1 MNTENVFESFIVKGA
16 YLKYIICTHR
26 YFIVHTCLVMQPG
39 EAAVR
44 LRVQIAPEDAQ
55 AHGGLVVGLVGILL
69 GVTIAKLG

>member
-1 MNTENVFESFIVKGA
+1 MCTFKYS
-16 YLKYIICTHR
+16 KYIICAHR
-26 YFIVHTCLVMQPG
+26 CFLVHTCLVMQQG

-55 AHGGLVVGLVGILL
+55 AHGGVVACLVGILL